1 MEGGRKTEK
10 GGMEEK
16 RKSIGRKEGNQK
28 EFVKVHHVRTSV
40 A

>member
-1 MEGGRKTEK
+1 MNKEREK
-10 GGMEEK
+10 GGKEEK